1 MGNRLSKIYTRTGD
15 KGTTGL
21 GDGSRIPKNHER
33 VEAMGDIDELNS
45 LIGLLNAEL
54 GEKDPLHP
62 LFFEIQQQLFNLGGE
77 LCMPDYQMITPQH
90 IAFLESELDRL
101 NEELPALK
109 DFILPGGNRPA
120 AVCHLA
126 RSVCRRSE
134 RRLVSLAE
142 FEANRSRNAIEGDR
156 KTDKEHADDRWQLSS
171 QPQIYL
177 NRLSDL
183 LFVCARTLARRQGG
197 NEVLWRHRE
206 EQEEAK

>member
-62 LFFEIQQQLFNLGGE
+62 LFYEIQQQLFNLGGE

-134 RRLVSLAE
+134 RKLVTLADLE
-142 FEANRSRNAIEGDR
+142 PAQS
-156 KTDKEHADDRWQLSS
+156 HWQLSN
-171 QPQIYL
+171 QPQAYL

-206 EQEEAK
+206 EQEGAK